1 MKRKN
6 ITIKREELKEPFNI
20 TDDEKESIPSQDL
33 YPLLI
38 QYLLQLY
45 LKQRGEKQ

>member
-1 MKRKN
+1 MVKKKIKIKRKQ
-6 ITIKREELKEPFNI
+6 LKEAFKIEDHEP
-20 TDDEKESIPSQDL
+20 DDFPSQDL